1 MATDEQTNTIEVFK
15 GNTERLLLT
24 PWTKNGHNFVSV
36 SRERLQDGEYL
47 FRRGGF
53 ALRPDEARELAAG
66 LLSMADTVA
75 DLLTPDED

>member
-1 MATDEQTNTIEVFK
+1 MATDEQTTIEVFK

-36 SRERLQDGEYL
+36 SRERLQDGQYL

-66 LLSMADTVA
+66 LVSMADTVA
-75 DLLTPDED
+75 DLPTPDKD